1 MVAALVTEDV
11 DEPSAGAFVSVLDPD
26 ADAEPE
32 PEDRDALAV
41 ALTDAGEEPE
51 PEPEL
56 GAAEVAGELVAE
68 SVLPIPP
75 RTSLRLSLDILSQV
89 V

>member
-51 PEPEL
+51 PEL